1 MLYYTSRVHEKQT
14 IAPDFFFERQTG
26 GILKRSTK
34 KLRKPPTLF
43 LFLTKIP
50 TRLFVFNSDTV
61 ASVTPFPLFA
71 SFTPAHHYRSTHE
84 TDYLVRFY
92 HTIPYHTVPYHTL
105 KQGLLT
111 RAKKKATDLMF
122 LVDKADQEANQEA
135 AILKGMQQETADA
148 DEAAFDNRVVQR
160 QKLIA
165 KREVALQVTISD
177 RWKTY
182 MQ

>member
-1 MLYYTSRVHEKQT
+1 MNKMLYYTSRVHEKQT
-14 IAPDFFFERQTG
+14 IAPDFFFERQTE

-92 HTIPYHTVPYHTL
+92 HTIPYHTVPYHTIPYH
-105 KQGLLT
+105 T
-111 RAKKKATDLMF
+111 VPYHTIPYHTIPYRTIPYHT
-122 LVDKADQEANQEA
+122 
-135 AILKGMQQETADA
+135 IL
-148 DEAAFDNRVVQR
+148 
-160 QKLIA
+160 
-165 KREVALQVTISD
+165 
-177 RWKTY
+177 
-182 MQ
+182 